1 MAANNSYSSTNS
13 SNEDMS
19 LHLGGLFI
27 SDNSSNIRSNSRRK
41 SRNMLKNDFTQ
52 TWHLGSQFSSQS
64 SNSSRVLNTSQR
76 SSGSR
81 GNSYDNL
88 HQKLLKRNHH
98 LQKEPRSF
106 GPKTFAKTCHPILL
120 VNSSDSDNS
129 PNSST
134 DHDLNL
140 EQGFQPILYHSSP
153 SNSMQELPPLHFSGS
168 SNESLENRPPSLNYY
183 GNSM

>member
-1 MAANNSYSSTNS
+1 
-13 SNEDMS
+13 MS
-19 LHLGGLFI
+19 LHLGDLFI
-27 SDNSSNIRSNSRRK
+27 LDNSSNIRSNRRNSSERL
-41 SRNMLKNDFTQ
+41 SRNMLKNNHRLQNEPSDFTQ
-52 TWHLGSQFSSQS
+52 TWHLGPQFSSQS

-98 LQKEPRSF
+98 LQNEPRSF

-120 VNSSDSDNS
+120 VSSSDSDNS

-134 DHDLNL
+134 DHNLNL

-153 SNSMQELPPLHFSGS
+153 SNSMTELPALHFSSS
-168 SNESLENRPPSLNYY
+168 SNESLDRTSPSLNYY
-183 GNSM
+183 YY

>member
-41 SRNMLKNDFTQ
+41 RRNMLKNNQHDFTQ
-52 TWHLGSQFSSQS
+52 TWHLGPQFSSQS
-64 SNSSRVLNTSQR
+64 SNSSRALNTSQR

-98 LQKEPRSF
+98 LQNEPRSF

-120 VNSSDSDNS
+120 VSSSDSDNS

-140 EQGFQPILYHSSP
+140 EQGIQPILYHSSP
-153 SNSMQELPPLHFSGS
+153 SNSMQELPPLHFSSS
-168 SNESLENRPPSLNYY
+168 SNESLDRTPSYY
-183 GNSM
+183 DY